1 MLRALRG
8 GGENLSLPQ
17 SRPIRSIGARCHELR
32 IVDEEINWRIV
43 YRVDPDAIVILEIFE
58 KKTNRTPKS
67 VTDVCKKRIKDY
79 EL

>member
-1 MLRALRG
+1 
-8 GGENLSLPQ
+8 
-17 SRPIRSIGARCHELR
+17 
-32 IVDEEINWRIV
+32 
-43 YRVDPDAIVILEIFE
+43 FE

>member
-1 MLRALRG
+1 
-8 GGENLSLPQ
+8 
-17 SRPIRSIGARCHELR
+17 
-32 IVDEEINWRIV
+32 
-43 YRVDPDAIVILEIFE
+43 VILEIFE